1 MKKSLLIIT
10 AICLIGICNTAY
22 SQELKFLGVPLG
34 TASTEFNHR
43 LMDKGFSWVTGID
56 NTTNREYRG
65 ELRGDFW
72 KVRDCKIYLKS
83 FYSDNTK
90 KNMPITEVWV
100 ILPTVGMQSD
110 EFAKL
115 YLELISD
122 FVNKYGNYS
131 EIRYPSDEQQTIWHL
146 NNGDIYVETTMTFSI
161 RIRYVSS
168 LRLKQIEAANRFKG
182 NGSSDL

>member
-1 MKKSLLIIT
+1 
-10 AICLIGICNTAY
+10 
-22 SQELKFLGVPLG
+22 
-34 TASTEFNHR
+34 
-43 LMDKGFSWVTGID
+43 
-56 NTTNREYRG
+56 
-65 ELRGDFW
+65 
-72 KVRDCKIYLKS
+72 
-83 FYSDNTK
+83 
-90 KNMPITEVWV
+90 MPITEVWV
-100 ILPTVGMQSD
+100 ILPTDGMQSD

-146 NNGDIYVETTMTFSI
+146 NNGDIYVETIMTFSI

-168 LRLKQIEAANRFKG
+168 LRLRQIEAANRFKG